1 MSMGV
6 VLQMVQ
12 QNDDKHEKGHGR
24 LRDDYREMEKRVMAL
39 ERAATDTLLDFARTK
54 ADIEAKAKSD
64 DEKAKAGVDIVRIRM
79 SLPLVATICI
89 AVVAVAGAA
98 WSSAAW
104 VKSDISQIRSEMTV
118 STKLQE
124 ERAGTTKTALDKL
137 DAKSTLQQMKI
148 DEITTALKVRGIIKP

>member
-1 MSMGV
+1 MGV

-12 QNDDKHEKGHGR
+12 QNDEKHEAGHTR
-24 LRDDYREMEKRVMAL
+24 LRLDQREMERRVMAL
-39 ERAATDTLLDFARTK
+39 ERAYTDYALDFARLKTK
-54 ADIEAKAKSD
+54 SEAPID
-64 DEKAKAGVDIVRIRM
+64 GTEIRL
-79 SLPLVATICI
+79 STKQWAAVTIAI
-89 AVVAVAGAA
+89 LGMAGAA

-104 VKSDISQIRSEMTV
+104 VKSDITVLRTDMIV

-148 DEITTALKVRGIIKP
+148 DEITTALKVRGIIR